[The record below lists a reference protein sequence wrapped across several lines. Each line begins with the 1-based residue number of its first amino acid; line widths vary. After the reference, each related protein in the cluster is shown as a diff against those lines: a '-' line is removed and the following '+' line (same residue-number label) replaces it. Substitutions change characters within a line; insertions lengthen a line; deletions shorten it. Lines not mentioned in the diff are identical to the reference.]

1 MSPHAEEPTT
11 NGDMS
16 NDSAPLTNGETP
28 QSRVLSV
35 CLTPQEQTLHNN
47 VWASPIAQSVS
58 LTAPHVHSYTAT
70 HIFSHET
77 PTDSL
82 KHLHSY
88 PVVHDSVEFYKSNPY
103 GAKSLTLFHNT
114 YNSFIAPLH
123 PYLKTPYSY
132 ISPYLTRA
140 DELGDSSLNK
150 LDHHVPLVKEDTTK
164 LKELAFSPLTYLQ
177 GTYQD
182 EYKKTQGPE
191 GLIKT
196 VKAGISTELKV
207 AHDAFTFA
215 VEYWN
220 KGKQQAS
227 KKVEEVKQ

>member
-11 NGDMS
+11 NGNMS

-28 QSRVLSV
+28 QSRVLS
-35 CLTPQEQTLHNN
+35 
-47 VWASPIAQSVS
+47 
-58 LTAPHVHSYTAT
+58 
-70 HIFSHET
+70 
-77 PTDSL
+77 
-82 KHLHSY
+82 HLHSY

-103 GAKSLTLFHNT
+103 GAKSLTLFNNT
-114 YNSFIAPLH
+114 YNSFVAPFH

-140 DELGDSSLNK
+140 DELGDSSLSK
-150 LDHHVPLVKEDTTK
+150 LEQRVPIVKEDTNK
-164 LKELAFSPLTYLQ
+164 LKELAFSPVVYVV

-191 GLIKT
+191 GLVKT
-196 VKAGISTELKV
+196 FKAGISTELKV
-207 AHDAFTFA
+207 VHDAFNFA

-220 KGKQQAS
+220 KGRQQAS